1 MFEQELRR
9 HPDRS
14 KVAYVLLR
22 IQNRFRWGFESGISL
37 KSAKKNKPSAY
48 QHPNVIDACIFG
60 ARSGIGKSCWA
71 VYFPPDETLH
81 VSSFGVIP
89 KKGQPGKWRFI
100 VDLSSRWGHS
110 VNDGIDPQTFSLQ
123 YIKMDDVL
131 RMVAGLGKGALLA
144 KFDVENAYRNVPV
157 HPDNRAKL
165 GMKWR
170 KQLYVDLM
178 LLFDL
183 RSAPFIF
190 DYIAEV
196 VEWILTTNY
205 SITDLLHYLDDF
217 LTASP
222 PNSQICASNLSKSKN
237 VCARLGLPLLP
248 L

>member
-1 MFEQELRR
+1 MF
-9 HPDRS
+9 PI
-14 KVAYVLLR
+14 LLR
-22 IQNRFRWGFESGISL
+22 NLTS
-37 KSAKKNKPSAY
+37 Y
-48 QHPNVIDACIFG
+48 
-60 ARSGIGKSCWA
+60 
-71 VYFPPDETLH
+71 T
-81 VSSFGVIP
+81 
-89 KKGQPGKWRFI
+89 
-100 VDLSSRWGHS
+100 
-110 VNDGIDPQTFSLQ
+110 
-123 YIKMDDVL
+123 
-131 RMVAGLGKGALLA
+131 
-144 KFDVENAYRNVPV
+144 YRNVPV

-165 GMKWR
+165 DMKWR

-178 LLFDL
+178 LLFGL

-190 DYIAEV
+190 DSIAEV